1 MTFPKNYIDEQIKI
15 LNYLKSKYSEENTI
29 RVLYDKY
36 KNIYQIILDFGTCSL
51 YLNPK
56 FSIDLNYFEFA
67 HILFDMAKD
76 SFESKDDD
84 EIYLL
89 TIKDWIELINELK

>member
-1 MTFPKNYIDEQIKI
+1 MIFPKNYIDEQLKI
-15 LNYLKSKYSEENTI
+15 LNYLKSKYSEDDII

-36 KNIYQIILDFGTCSL
+36 KNVYQIILDFKNCSL

-67 HILFDMAKD
+67 HILFDIAKD
-76 SFESKDDD
+76 SFESKNND